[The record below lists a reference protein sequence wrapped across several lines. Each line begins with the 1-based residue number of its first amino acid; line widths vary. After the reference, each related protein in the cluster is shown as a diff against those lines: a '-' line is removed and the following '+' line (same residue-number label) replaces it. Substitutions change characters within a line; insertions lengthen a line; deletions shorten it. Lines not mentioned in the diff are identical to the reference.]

1 MHDLRD
7 QLADTAT
14 RRPARQPGCHPGRT
28 HRARGLC
35 PGCYEHHMRNGTL
48 AGHPRIRR
56 TVAEF
61 AAAYT
66 QLRAQG
72 HSPRHVAYRLNLT
85 FGGLNK
91 AYYRAIAA
99 GLITPDRRPA

>member
-1 MHDLRD
+1 MTDLRD
-7 QLADTAT
+7 QHAT
-14 RRPARQPGCHPGRT
+14 RRPTCHPDRP
-28 HRARGLC
+28 HKSRNLC
-35 PGCYEHHMRNGTL
+35 HGCYEHHMRNGTID
-48 AGHPRIRR
+48 GHPRIRR

-72 HSPRHVAYRLNLT
+72 HSPRHVADRLGIT

-91 AYYRAIAA
+91 AYYRAITA
-99 GLITPDRRPA
+99 GLITPDRKATP